1 MPNVQWKSTKYQLKW
16 GTLTPINPFVN
27 FKFIIRPIIPFVLY
41 KTIESGEADGRK
53 NLEIHVQTI

>member
-1 MPNVQWKSTKYQLKW
+1 MEIDKISIKMGYAYANYSVCKFQ
-16 GTLTPINPFVN
+16 
-27 FKFIIRPIIPFVLY
+27 FIIRPIIPFVLY